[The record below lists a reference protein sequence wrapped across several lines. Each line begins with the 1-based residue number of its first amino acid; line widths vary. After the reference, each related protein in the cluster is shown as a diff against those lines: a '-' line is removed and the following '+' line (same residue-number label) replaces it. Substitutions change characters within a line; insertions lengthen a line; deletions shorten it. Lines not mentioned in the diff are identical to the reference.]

1 MIRWR
6 RDRPPPAAP
15 LPGAAKPAVW
25 TEPPLIHAMLP
36 RRIWL
41 SDLEKDSVPV
51 MVASLRAFL
60 ARFNVVV
67 PESVLNDQVYV
78 MLEYAG
84 IVVPG
89 GALETH
95 LYGLQAT
102 DHD

>member
-1 MIRWR
+1 MRWGR
-6 RDRPPPAAP
+6 KNRSTSAAP
-15 LPGAAKPAVW
+15 SPGAAKSAVW
-25 TEPPLIHAMLP
+25 TEPPLIHAVLP

-67 PESVLNDQVYV
+67 PESVLHDQVYV

-95 LYGLQAT
+95 LYGLKSDDT
-102 DHD
+102 D